1 MQPNDAT
8 YRRTLRYIY
17 RFTDYERRGLAAY
30 APQFY
35 DLDRMAHLLALLDDP
50 HQKFRSV
57 HITGTKGKGSTAA
70 MIEAMLRAAGYRT
83 ALYTSP
89 HLHTF
94 RERIRV
100 NGAMIPEDDVV
111 RLIDDMRPLLAQ
123 IPDITTFEVMTGLA
137 FAWFAKQGVEW
148 AVLEVGL
155 GGRLDATNVV
165 MPAAAVITSISLDH
179 TGILGDTQA
188 KIAAEKAGIV
198 KPGVPVV
205 SAPQVGEALAVIE
218 AACQQ
223 QSSPLVL
230 VGRDWTWQEV
240 GVNGAAKYGEGRAG
254 QSFLLYQGPDSL
266 GKFWIPL
273 LGDFQVV
280 NATTAVATVSLLA
293 AAGATVPISAV
304 RDGLRS
310 VQWQGRL
317 EILSHAPL
325 LIADSA
331 HNGDSARKLMAA
343 LRTLFDYRR
352 FIVVLG
358 ASGDHITP
366 ALLEALLSGTDR
378 AIATRTH
385 HPRAAS
391 PDWIQERAAEQGFCV
406 ETSGSVAEALDRALA
421 DADAGDLIC
430 CAGSVFVAAE
440 ARIAWFTRQGL
451 PLPPSDPL

>member
-1 MQPNDAT
+1 MQANDVT

-35 DLDRMAHLLALLDDP
+35 DLDRMRHLLALLGDP
-50 HQKFRSV
+50 QTKFRSV

-70 MIEAMLRAAGYRT
+70 MIAAMLRAAGYRT

-94 RERIRV
+94 RERIQV
-100 NGAMIPEDDVV
+100 NGALITEDEVV
-111 RLIDDMRPLLAQ
+111 RLIDDMRPVLAQ
-123 IPDITTFEVMTGLA
+123 IPGITTFEVMTGLA
-137 FAWFAKQGVEW
+137 LAWFAEQSVDW

-165 MPAAAVITSISLDH
+165 MPAVAVITSISLDH
-179 TGILGDTQA
+179 TGILGDTEA

-205 SAPQVGEALAVIE
+205 SAPQVGEALDVIQ
-218 AACQQ
+218 ATCQQ
-223 QSSPLVL
+223 QGSPLVL
-230 VGRDWTWQEV
+230 IGRDWTWQEA
-240 GVNGAAKYGEGRAG
+240 GVNGSAKYGEGRAG
-254 QSFLLYQGPDSL
+254 QSFHLYHGPDDL
-266 GKFWIPL
+266 GTFWIPL
-273 LGDFQVV
+273 LGAFQMM
-280 NATTAVATVSLLA
+280 NAATAIAAVSLLV
-293 AAGATVPISAV
+293 AGGVTVPPAAMH
-304 RDGLRS
+304 DGLRS
-310 VQWQGRL
+310 VQWPGRIEVL
-317 EILSHAPL
+317 NHAPL

-331 HNGDSARKLMAA
+331 HNGESAQKLMAA
-343 LRTLFDYRR
+343 LRTLFEYRR
-352 FIVVLG
+352 LIVILG
-358 ASGDHITP
+358 ASSDHVTP

-385 HPRAAS
+385 HPRAAR
-391 PDWIQERAAEQGFCV
+391 PEWIQERAAEQGLSV
-406 ETSGSVAEALDRALA
+406 ETSESVAEALDLALA
-421 DADAGDLIC
+421 EADAGDLIY

-451 PLPPSDPL
+451 PLPPIDPL